1 MSRPLGTSNRGKA
14 EEARGR
20 KKMTKIRDGALEERP
35 LLLEAQL
42 CGGGGGW
49 EEIPPPFL
57 ISPAAFLL
65 MPLTRSQRARDW
77 GEADL
82 KGQLLGDTAQGEEGK
97 EWILG
102 GKWK

>member
-42 CGGGGGW
+42 CGGGVCGEMGRN
-49 EEIPPPFL
+49 PPTFSSL
-57 ISPAAFLL
+57 TSCFPADA
-65 MPLTRSQRARDW
+65 SY
-77 GEADL
+77 
-82 KGQLLGDTAQGEEGK
+82 
-97 EWILG
+97 
-102 GKWK
+102 